1 MFKRSFSKDMGK
13 LEKDILELVDEV
25 ERCLHVSFEALTLY
39 IEQGETPEVR
49 EKSETAS
56 RLESSADEIRRRII
70 ADLFQGALLPNTRS
84 DLMEFLED
92 VDNVADEAEKFS
104 KYLIWPG
111 IYLGNVDRGA
121 VSRIMKHIKEQYVVL
136 KSAVSAL
143 FYDVDKLYDYTKEVE
158 DMEEQVDVMQEEA
171 IRALGKTEGLH
182 MSERLVLRD
191 FIAHLAKMADYVEN
205 AGDELEMIAATRRG

>member
-1 MFKRSFSKDMGK
+1 MFKRSFSKDLGK

-39 IEQGETPEVR
+39 IEEGETEEVR
-49 EKSETAS
+49 EKSEAAS

-70 ADLFQGALLPNTRS
+70 GELFRGALLPNTRS
-84 DLMEFLED
+84 DVMEFLED
-92 VDNVADEAEKFS
+92 IDNVADEAEKFS

-111 IYLGNVDRGA
+111 LELGNVDRGS

-143 FYDVDKLYDYTKEVE
+143 FYDVDSLYEYTRQVE

-171 IRALGKTEGLH
+171 IRMLGNMKHLR

-191 FIAHLAKMADYVEN
+191 FIAHLAKLADYVEN
-205 AGDELEMIAATRRG
+205 ASDELEMIAATRRG

>member
-1 MFKRSFSKDMGK
+1 MFKRSFSRDLGK

-39 IEQGETPEVR
+39 IEEGETEEVT
-49 EKSETAS
+49 EKSKAAS

-70 ADLFQGALLPNTRS
+70 ADLFRGALLPNTRS
-84 DLMEFLED
+84 DIMEFLED
-92 VDNVADEAEKFS
+92 VDNVADEAEKFT

-111 IYLGNVDRGA
+111 IDLGKVDRGV

-143 FYDVDKLYDYTKEVE
+143 FYDVDTLYEYTKEVE
-158 DMEEQVDVMQEEA
+158 EMEEQVDVMQEEA
-171 IRALGKTEGLH
+171 IRMIGKTKNIRI
-182 MSERLVLRD
+182 SERLVLRD

-205 AGDELEMIAATRRG
+205 ASDELEMIAATRRG